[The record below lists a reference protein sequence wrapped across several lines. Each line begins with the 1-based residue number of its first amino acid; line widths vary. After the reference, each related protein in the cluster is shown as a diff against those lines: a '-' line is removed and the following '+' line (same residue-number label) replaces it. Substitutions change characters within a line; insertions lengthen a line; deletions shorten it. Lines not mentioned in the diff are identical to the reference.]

1 MSAPPLSGDLPQR
14 DPSLADALPS
24 DPPPLS
30 ASCPSD
36 RPLPVPG
43 SGAESPEALL
53 LATFA
58 QALSDVAPEQVLARA
73 LPAPPRGRTIV
84 VGAGKAAA
92 SMAQALEHAWPGELS
107 GLVVTRY
114 GYGLPCER
122 IQVLEAA
129 HPVPDELGLDAARQV
144 MSLVAGLSPDDLVIA
159 LFSGGGSALLPLP
172 AEGVTIEDKQ
182 SLTSQLLRAGATI
195 SEINCLRKHLSAI
208 KGGRLAQ
215 ASAPARLLNL
225 LISDV
230 AGDDPSAIASGPG
243 VPDPSTLADARE
255 VLEKYGLEASDAVL
269 EHLSDPS
276 SETPKPGDP
285 CFERV
290 TTRII
295 SCSQALL
302 ESAAAFLSSKGVRPV
317 ILSDSIEGESRD
329 VALVHAAI
337 ARQIAHHDQ
346 PAVAPCVILS
356 GGETTVT
363 LRGSGSGGPNAEFL
377 LALVLALGKDVDYAA
392 IACDTD
398 GVDGVSEVAGAIAC
412 TDTLAR
418 ARAAGLDARHF
429 LRTNDSHSFF
439 HALGDQVVTGPTYN
453 NVNDF
458 RAVFVL
464 PSADRGSSGHKK

>member
-1 MSAPPLSGDLPQR
+1 MSAPPPPGDTPQ
-14 DPSLADALPS
+14 S
-24 DPPPLS
+24 DPPPAHQPSFRPGLS
-30 ASCPSD
+30 SE
-36 RPLPVPG
+36 
-43 SGAESPEALL
+43 AETPEALL
-53 LATFA
+53 LAAFA
-58 QALSDVAPEQVLARA
+58 QALSDVAPEHVLSQA

-92 SMAQALEHAWPGELS
+92 AMARALERAWPGELS

-129 HPVPDELGLDAARQV
+129 HPVPDELGLDAARRV
-144 MSLVAGLSPDDLVIA
+144 MALVAGLGPDDLVIA

-182 SLTSQLLRAGATI
+182 SLTAQLLRAGATI

-208 KGGRLAQ
+208 KGGRLAE
-215 ASAPARLLNL
+215 ACAPARLLNL

-276 SETPKPGDP
+276 NETPKPGVP

-290 TTRII
+290 STRII

-337 ARQIAHHDQ
+337 ARQIARHDQ

-363 LRGSGSGGPNAEFL
+363 LRGSGCGGPNAEFL
-377 LALVLALGKDVDYAA
+377 LALVLALGKDVEYAA
-392 IACDTD
+392 IACDA
-398 GVDGVSEVAGAIAC
+398 DGVSEVAGAIAR
-412 TDTLAR
+412 TDTLAC
-418 ARAAGLDARHF
+418 AHAAGLDAGHF

-464 PSADRGSSGHKK
+464 PSQLERAKNYAVTYRHA